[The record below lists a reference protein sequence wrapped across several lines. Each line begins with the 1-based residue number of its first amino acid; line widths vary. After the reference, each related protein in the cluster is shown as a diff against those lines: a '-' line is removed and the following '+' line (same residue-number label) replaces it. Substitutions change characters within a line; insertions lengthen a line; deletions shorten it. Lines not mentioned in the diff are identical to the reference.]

1 VRFLDSLRPARASQP
16 IADPDGAIE
25 ERRVTRKLK
34 GLVLA
39 GGKGSR
45 LRPLTATGAKQLVP
59 VANKPVLY
67 YALEQMVRAG
77 ITDIGIITGDTGEQ
91 VKEAVGDGSRFGA
104 SFTYIP
110 QSAPKGLAHAVITAE
125 EYLGDSSFCM
135 YLGDNFLK
143 QGIEEHT
150 AKFANGDANAQIL
163 LKYVQDVSALGVAVL
178 DDNGRVVQLVEKP
191 KTPISQMAI
200 VGVYFFG
207 PEVHEITKTL
217 KPSGRGE
224 LEITDAIQGLLDA
237 GYHVDSAIIDDEWID
252 TGKKDDMLEANRVV
266 LGMITRNIRG
276 TVDAQSYIVG
286 DVVIEAGATI
296 SDSTVRGPAI
306 IGADA
311 VLENAYIGP
320 FTAIGERCTLSHCE
334 VEHSIVL
341 SDSIIRNIDARISDS
356 LIGKEVVVEKT
367 NLKPQG
373 VRLLLGD
380 HAHVGF

>member
-1 VRFLDSLRPARASQP
+1 LHPVAGS
-16 IADPDGAIE
+16 DGAIE

-91 VKEAVGDGSRFGA
+91 VREAVGDGARFGA

-143 QGIEEHT
+143 QGIEAHT
-150 AKFANGDANAQIL
+150 AKFANGTANAQIL

-207 PEVHEITKTL
+207 PEVHEITRKL

-266 LGMITRNIRG
+266 LGMITRDIQG

-306 IGADA
+306 IGADT